1 MENSV
6 CKLTVIQNPNR
17 RYANTV
23 NIVFFKAIPLTKNFQ
38 KYVDGL
44 KGWKEYIKRF
54 PDSQLQLFIDK
65 GVAEDTEIQPIIREL
80 GARVILFECPDY
92 MRDDGFHIG
101 LFGTML
107 RFFPMFDINTR
118 PFKVAHISELEP
130 DRNHIENFKSFDE
143 VSKMK
148 DISLVYEST
157 HLFETDFSGRQ
168 LMSDGLPFP
177 WMSAGK
183 FSAMERI
190 PFDLWKKFVYDI
202 KHGKKWLSPT
212 GRVKPKTTNEHGE
225 YYFGVDESFLNFV
238 YLPWLIK
245 KGVKIAI
252 IIKCNPAFSTFYLAN
267 KIKKDPRSSK
277 FFNCIL
283 GKNQSVTASLTEF
296 DRLFYY
302 KDVKELT
309 PTLREYS
316 GRYAEIVSKYPDW
329 LGEKFSKR
337 VLQLQSNCNTY
348 RRAVVIKDRH
358 IVEIIDL

>member
-1 MENSV
+1 MENDV
-6 CKLTVIQNPNR
+6 CKLTIIQNPNR

-38 KYVDGL
+38 KYLDGL
-44 KGWKEYIKRF
+44 TAWKEYIKRF
-54 PDSQLQLFIDK
+54 PDSQLQLFVDK
-65 GVAEDTEIQPIIREL
+65 AVAEDADIQPIIQQL
-80 GARVILFECPDY
+80 NARVILFECSDY
-92 MRDDGFHIG
+92 LRKDGFHIG

-118 PFKVAHISELEP
+118 PFRVAHITELEP
-130 DRNHIENFKSFDE
+130 DRNHIENFKSFDD
-143 VSKMK
+143 VSKIK
-148 DISLVYEST
+148 GISVVYEST
-157 HLFETDFSGRQ
+157 HLFETDFGGRE
-168 LMSDGLPFP
+168 LVSDGLPFP

-183 FSAMERI
+183 FSAMERV

-225 YYFGVDESFLNFV
+225 YYFGVDESFLNYV

-245 KGVKIAI
+245 KGASIALI
-252 IIKCNPAFSTFYLAN
+252 VKCNPAFSSFYLAN
-267 KIKKDPRSSK
+267 KIKRDHRSSK
-277 FFNCIL
+277 FFKYIL
-283 GKNQSVTASLTEF
+283 GKDQSVATSLSDF

-309 PTLREYS
+309 PALREYS
-316 GRYAEIVSKYPDW
+316 ARYAEIVTKYPDW

-337 VLQLQSNCNTY
+337 VLQLQSNCKSY
-348 RRAVVIKDRH
+348 RRAVIIKDRH